1 MGQIIAVCNQKGG
14 CGKTTIAVNL
24 AQAFANLG
32 LRVLVV
38 DMDPQ
43 ASALDWAWEAKD
55 FDVVGQERI
64 KPAYLRRMR
73 NRYHVALIDC
83 PPQYAEPSAAAIR
96 IADLVLVPVQPSQL
110 DVWATTAIVN
120 LIKVRQSVFK
130 GRPKAVFIMS
140 RVVPRTKLSE
150 RLRETLAQ
158 QDFPTLD
165 GFTTQRVA
173 YAEATQSGQTVFD
186 GKPTPARLEIEAI
199 RDEIKELI
207 DVNQ

>member
-24 AQAFANLG
+24 AQAFALLD

-64 KPAYLRRMR
+64 KPADLRRMR
-73 NRYHVALIDC
+73 NQYDVALIDC

-110 DVWATTAIVN
+110 DVWATQGHRRI
-120 LIKVRQSVFK
+120 
-130 GRPKAVFIMS
+130 
-140 RVVPRTKLSE
+140 
-150 RLRETLAQ
+150 
-158 QDFPTLD
+158 
-165 GFTTQRVA
+165 
-173 YAEATQSGQTVFD
+173 
-186 GKPTPARLEIEAI
+186 
-199 RDEIKELI
+199 
-207 DVNQ
+207 